1 MKKAVVA
8 AENHFM
14 SDDVFA
20 LFGLPCQFDIDA
32 DQLERHYLALQ
43 RVIHPDRFI
52 DASAQDRL
60 TAATKAATLN
70 QAYHVLKNPI
80 LRAAAY
86 LEAKNIEIP
95 GQSGQTIQNV
105 AILQEIMAL
114 QEDVAQA
121 ITPLERHALI
131 QQIAEKLA
139 VCFQNFASATDI
151 TDLQNTYLRMVYLQ
165 KIVDNFY

>member
-8 AENHFM
+8 AENRFM

-43 RVIHPDRFI
+43 HVVHPDRFVG
-52 DASAQDRL
+52 ANAQDRL
-60 TAATKAATLN
+60 AAAAKAATLN
-70 QAYHVLKNPI
+70 QAYHLLKSPI
-80 LRAAAY
+80 LRAGAY

-95 GQSGQTIQNV
+95 GQNGQTIQNA
-105 AILQEIMAL
+105 AILQEIMEL
-114 QEDVAQA
+114 QEDVVQA
-121 ITPLERHALI
+121 ETPIERHALI
-131 QQIAEKLA
+131 QQVAEKLA
-139 VCFQNFASATDI
+139 VCFQNFATATDI